1 MTDFRELC
9 KAAISAMER
18 SYSPY
23 SHFTVGAALLTSSG
37 RIYLGCNIENA
48 AYSECICAER
58 TAFAKAISEGEKDF
72 LALAVAGGKNG
83 KIEGVCTPCGAC
95 RQVMGEFCPPDFP
108 ILLVK
113 GEDEFEKISLGQL
126 LPRSFNKGSLK

>member
-1 MTDFRELC
+1 MKDFGELC
-9 KAAISAMER
+9 TLAIAAMER

-23 SHFTVGAALLTSSG
+23 SHFTVGAALLASSG
-37 RIYLGCNIENA
+37 RVYLGCNIENA

-58 TAFAKAISEGEKDF
+58 TAFAKAISEGENDF
-72 LALAVAGGKNG
+72 VALAVVGGKNG

-95 RQVMGEFCPPDFP
+95 RQVISEFCPPDFP

-113 GEDEFEKISLGQL
+113 GEREYEQISLGEL
-126 LPRSFNKGSLK
+126 LPHSFNKGSLK

>member
-1 MTDFRELC
+1 MKDFRELC
-9 KAAISAMER
+9 TLAIAAMER

-23 SHFTVGAALLTSSG
+23 SHFTVGAALLASSG
-37 RIYLGCNIENA
+37 RVYLGCNIENA

-72 LALAVAGGKNG
+72 VALAVVGGKNG

-95 RQVMGEFCPPDFP
+95 RQVISEFCPPDFP

-113 GEDEFEKISLGQL
+113 GEREYEQISLGEL
-126 LPRSFNKGSLK
+126 LPLSFNKSSLK